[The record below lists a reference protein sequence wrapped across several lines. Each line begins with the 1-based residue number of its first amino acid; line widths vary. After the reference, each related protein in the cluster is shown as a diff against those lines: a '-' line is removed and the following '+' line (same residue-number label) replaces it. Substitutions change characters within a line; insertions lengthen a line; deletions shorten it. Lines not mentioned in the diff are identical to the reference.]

1 MAALRPTTIG
11 SLRLSRQ
18 NSRGPLDGYLYA
30 GQMAVHLSDVPV
42 LRLGGRVWMSL
53 TPMEVQSSYMPIR
66 LASGRVGTAGLGLGY
81 FVQRVL
87 GKPEVEQVV
96 VCELHADVLEFY
108 TRTFAMHPKLELR
121 HANARLVEGERF
133 DFFYADLYRHLL
145 TPQAIA
151 DMAALCSV
159 NQIERYHWWS
169 IEQTVFEV
177 VHAGLAHRLPKW
189 MLTTYLPFLRLF
201 ARHPASRTAQ
211 VFGCGHA
218 LAEEMEQHGLSCR
231 ARSRAGTHT

>member
-1 MAALRPTTIG
+1 MATR
-11 SLRLSRQ
+11 
-18 NSRGPLDGYLYA
+18 
-30 GQMAVHLSDVPV
+30 LSDVPV
-42 LRLGGRVWMSL
+42 LHLGGRVWMSL

-87 GKPEVEQVV
+87 TKPEVEQVV
-96 VCELHADVLEFY
+96 VYELKTEVLDFY
-108 TRTFAMHPKLELR
+108 TQTFGQHPKLELR
-121 HANARLVEGERF
+121 HANARLIEREQF
-133 DFFYADLYRHLL
+133 DFFYADIYRQVL

-151 DMAALCSV
+151 DMATLCSV

-177 VHAGLAHRLPKW
+177 LHAGLAHRLPEW
-189 MLTTYLPFLRLF
+189 MLTTYMPFLRLF

-218 LAEEMEQHGLSCR
+218 LVDELEQHGLSSR
-231 ARSRAGTHT
+231 ARSRRHPSVNANRGTP

>member
-1 MAALRPTTIG
+1 MATR
-11 SLRLSRQ
+11 
-18 NSRGPLDGYLYA
+18 
-30 GQMAVHLSDVPV
+30 LSDVPV
-42 LRLGGRVWMSL
+42 LHLGGRVWMSL

-87 GKPEVEQVV
+87 TKPEVEQVV
-96 VCELHADVLEFY
+96 VYELKTEVLDFY
-108 TRTFAMHPKLELR
+108 TQTFGQHPKLELR
-121 HANARLVEGERF
+121 HANARLIEREQF
-133 DFFYADLYRHLL
+133 DFFYADIYRQLL

-151 DMAALCSV
+151 DMATLCSV

-177 VHAGLAHRLPKW
+177 LHAGLAHRLPEW
-189 MLTTYLPFLRLF
+189 MLTTYMPFLRLF

-218 LAEEMEQHGLSCR
+218 LVDELEQHGLSSR
-231 ARSRAGTHT
+231 ARSRRHPSVNANRGTP